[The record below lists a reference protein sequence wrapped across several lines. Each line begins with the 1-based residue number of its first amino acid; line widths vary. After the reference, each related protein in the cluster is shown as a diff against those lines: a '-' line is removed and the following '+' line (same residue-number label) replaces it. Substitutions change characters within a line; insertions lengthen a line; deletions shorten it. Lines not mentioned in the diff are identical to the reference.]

1 MPLLRDKFEKRI
13 AAKQSTKAIDKNG
26 RAPNLSVQREFVV
39 LRSGEAVEISF
50 FF

>member
-1 MPLLRDKFEKRI
+1 MPLLQDESEKRI
-13 AAKQSTKAIDKNG
+13 AAKQSTKAIDKN
-26 RAPNLSVQREFVV
+26 RYAPNLSMQRKFVA